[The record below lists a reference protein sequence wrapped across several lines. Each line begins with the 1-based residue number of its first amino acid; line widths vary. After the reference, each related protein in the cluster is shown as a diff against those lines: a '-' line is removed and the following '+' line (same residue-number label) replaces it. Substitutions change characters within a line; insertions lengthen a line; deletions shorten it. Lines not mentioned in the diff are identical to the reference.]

1 MRKDNPYVRE
11 CPRRSG
17 ACHSSCPDYK
27 TYRETIDHENKLR
40 RDDQLKDELS
50 IIRTYRAK
58 KRLRRERK
66 KKCDQ

>member
-1 MRKDNPYVRE
+1 MRKDNPCVRE
-11 CPRRSG
+11 CPHRSG
-17 ACHSSCPDYK
+17 ECHSSCPDYK